1 MLMKKIFTL
10 FIGLVTALAV
20 QAQSDFPLQFA
31 DKDGNIIADGT
42 VLNLTTTEVDDFG
55 DVLMPSGLYVKNTTD
70 ADVHCKGEYTIKSIS
85 NGGFQTCFPEN
96 CLPANKAPGNYETQ
110 DGTIAA
116 GELKGM
122 QTEWLPVGEGTCVV
136 EYTLVTYKQ
145 NVITKQW
152 QKDKTGPTVTLNFT
166 YNTTGINGSKSAKN
180 VRNVEYYNLTG
191 RRVQAP
197 VHGTYIVK
205 TTYADG
211 TTTCKKRLYK

>member
-1 MLMKKIFTL
+1 MKKFFTL
-10 FIGLVTALAV
+10 FIGLVAALAV

-42 VLNLTTTEVDDFG
+42 VLNLTTAETDAFG
-55 DVLMPSGLYVKNTTD
+55 DVQMPSGLYVKNT
-70 ADVHCKGEYTIKSIS
+70 AGAEVQVGGVYTIKTLS
-85 NGGFQTCFPEN
+85 NGSFQTCFPTN
-96 CLPANKAPGNYETQ
+96 CVSNNKTGNYETQ
-110 DGTIAA
+110 NGAVAA
-116 GELKGM
+116 GELKDM
-122 QTEWLPVGEGTCVV
+122 KTEWLPVGEGTCVV

-145 NVITKQW
+145 NVITTQW

-166 YNTTGINGSKSAKN
+166 YNTTGINGAKSAKN